1 MNLNLHDRVVLVSGG
16 AKGIGEA
23 ITRAFCAEGAVPVI
37 LGRNPAEAASL
48 VDELRA
54 GGGRADAFAC
64 ELTREDEVRAAVSGV
79 FERHGRI
86 DCVVNNAGVNDGVGL
101 RSDVAEF
108 RQSLEK
114 NLVHC
119 FVLVQSALDA
129 LVACRGSVVNISSK
143 CASTG
148 QGGTSGYAAAKG
160 ALNALTREWALD
172 LAHHGVRVNCVVP
185 AEVMTPLYAKWLS
198 TRSDPEA
205 ARRAI
210 EKTIPLGKRMTLS
223 REIADMTVFLASERS
238 AHTTGQIIY
247 VDGGYT
253 HIDRAYTGAVVH

>member
-1 MNLNLHDRVVLVSGG
+1 
-16 AKGIGEA
+16 
-23 ITRAFCAEGAVPVI
+23 
-37 LGRNPAEAASL
+37 
-48 VDELRA
+48 
-54 GGGRADAFAC
+54 
-64 ELTREDEVRAAVSGV
+64 
-79 FERHGRI
+79 
-86 DCVVNNAGVNDGVGL
+86 
-101 RSDVAEF
+101 VAEF